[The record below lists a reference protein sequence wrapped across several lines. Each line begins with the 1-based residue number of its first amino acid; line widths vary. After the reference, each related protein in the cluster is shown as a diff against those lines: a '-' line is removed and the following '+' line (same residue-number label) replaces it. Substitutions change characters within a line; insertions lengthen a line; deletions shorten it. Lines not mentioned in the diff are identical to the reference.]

1 MKDSLH
7 TDKKF
12 KYDVFQINNVF
23 SAIREIN
30 SQMIRE
36 DNEEKLLKQACEIL
50 KNKVGYDLVYVAL
63 ANQAQTKIEKVYSSE
78 STEPLIKFNGFYCYN
93 EIVQMQTKQLFNP
106 SINCFDCYLKDNYK
120 NQDRLVI
127 PVKFQHHFYGMI
139 CIIIP
144 QDYKLYVKEQD
155 LLETLAEDIAYT
167 LFNLEVRRDHA
178 KIRKEVAAYYNQVE
192 EQNEQLRQKN
202 YQLEIAN
209 KKACESD
216 ILKDS
221 FLGMVSHELRTPL
234 NGILGFTQLLQSSKI
249 PVEKAGDFIDVIHQ
263 SGIQLLQVVN
273 NLLDISKIQAKQL
286 TYHENEFYVNDLFND
301 VVDANQFFIDKSEK
315 VDFIVQNQLSQDMNI
330 SADYEKLKQIL
341 NVLVS
346 NAIKFTRKG
355 TVEVGCTRPGKNK
368 LLFYVKDTGIGIEK
382 EKSSI
387 IFQTFRQSDESRTR
401 KYGGTG
407 LGLSIAKGLVNFLKG
422 KIWFES
428 EINQGSIFYFMIP
441 VLINQSLEDNF
452 NQNEMKENNI
462 PDWSD
467 KNILIVEDDPFSSD
481 YLVEALS
488 ETRVHTTVVSN
499 GEEAVRLLKNQDDF
513 DVVLM
518 DIQLPGLSGDDA
530 TKQIRAF
537 NNNTPIIAQ
546 TANAMVSDRGK
557 YINAGCTDYISKP
570 IAVDDLFSI
579 LCNYI

>member
-1 MKDSLH
+1 
-7 TDKKF
+7 
-12 KYDVFQINNVF
+12 
-23 SAIREIN
+23 E
-30 SQMIRE
+30 
-36 DNEEKLLKQACEIL
+36 
-50 KNKVGYDLVYVAL
+50 
-63 ANQAQTKIEKVYSSE
+63 
-78 STEPLIKFNGFYCYN
+78 
-93 EIVQMQTKQLFNP
+93 
-106 SINCFDCYLKDNYK
+106 
-120 NQDRLVI
+120 
-127 PVKFQHHFYGMI
+127 
-139 CIIIP
+139 
-144 QDYKLYVKEQD
+144 
-155 LLETLAEDIAYT
+155 EDIAYT
-167 LFNLEVRRDHA
+167 LFNLEVRHDHA
-178 KIRKEVAAYYNQVE
+178 KIRKEVAAYYKQVE

-234 NGILGFTQLLQSSKI
+234 NGILGFTQLLQSSKT
-249 PVEKAGDFIDVIHQ
+249 PVEKASDFIDVIHQ

-273 NLLDISKIQAKQL
+273 NLLDISKIHAKQL
-286 TYHENEFYVNDLFND
+286 TYHEKEFYVNDLFKD
-301 VVDANQFFIDKSEK
+301 VVDANQYYIEKSGK
-315 VDFIVQNQLSQDMNI
+315 VDFVVQNQLPQHMNI
-330 SADYEKLKQIL
+330 STDYEKLKQIL

-346 NAIKFTRKG
+346 NALKFTRKG
-355 TVEVGCTRPGKNK
+355 MVKIGCTKQGNNK
-368 LLFYVKDTGIGIEK
+368 LLFYVKDTGTGIEK

-407 LGLSIAKGLVNFLKG
+407 LGLSIAKGLVSFLKG

-428 EINQGSIFYFMIP
+428 EINQGSIFYFTIP
-441 VLINQSLEDNF
+441 VQINQTLTDNF
-452 NQNEMKENNI
+452 NQNKMKEDNI
-462 PDWSD
+462 PNWSD
-467 KNILIVEDDPFSSD
+467 KTILIVEDDPFSSD

-488 ETRVHTTVVSN
+488 ETRVYTKVVSN
-499 GEEAVRLLKNQDDF
+499 GEEAVRLLKNRDDF

-537 NNNTPIIAQ
+537 NKNIPIIAQ
-546 TANAMVSDRGK
+546 TAHAMVSDREK
-557 YINAGCTDYISKP
+557 YIRAGCTDYISKP